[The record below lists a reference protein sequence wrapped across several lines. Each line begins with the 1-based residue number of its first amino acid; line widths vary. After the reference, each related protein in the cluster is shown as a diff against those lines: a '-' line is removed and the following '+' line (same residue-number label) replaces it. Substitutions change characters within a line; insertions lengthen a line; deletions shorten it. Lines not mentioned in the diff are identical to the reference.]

1 MALVGPPNSGKSTL
15 FNRLTGL
22 RQKVANYP
30 GVTVEQR
37 VGRLNGIGRD
47 DLTLIDLPGIY
58 GLDSYSEDARV
69 AVDVLHGEMPGT
81 PAPDAILLVLDSLQL
96 RRQLM
101 LAAPVLALGLPT
113 LVLLN
118 MSDLMEARGGR
129 VDTLALAQ
137 ELGVPVAK
145 ISATR
150 GAGLDSIT
158 HFLNRKAEAEQPVPA
173 EGKIELPVMGNPRSY
188 RQWATGISTRTKYK
202 APLSNAWTK
211 RIDGVLLHKIWGPL
225 IFLAVVFAVF
235 QVVFSIGQPLSDGF
249 GNLLNAGGDRIGA
262 LLGHNWVESL
272 LIDGVW
278 RGVASVLVFLP
289 QILLLFL
296 FIGVLEDSGYL
307 ARAALIADRVMRSI
321 GLNGKAFIPL
331 LSAYACAVPAIMAT
345 RTIENK
351 RDRFATILVAPFM
364 TCSARLPIYMLMIAA
379 FIPNTPLLGDLFGL
393 RAAVMLSLY
402 VLGFVAALGTARLLK
417 SSILKASSAPF
428 ILELPQYRLPTVRSL
443 SLRLVDRGKVFLRQ
457 AGTVILAVTLVLW
470 VLSHVPFH
478 TDLTT
483 SVIGRLGHL
492 IEPAIQ
498 PLGFNWKIGIGL
510 LTSVVAREVIVG
522 TLGTLYGAD
531 PATQSLGL
539 QAALRHDLTLG
550 GAMAAAWLAGLHYWR
565 FGVPITVAAGA
576 ATLSAAVIA
585 VVFALMPDLNG
596 HLASAVVIAC
606 GLAVFAAAMRFDMA
620 DPARVTRKTDIAFW
634 LHLLSA
640 PLIVQP
646 LIFGFLGGL
655 QDLDTRRA
663 LGIIAIFLG
672 LGLVAVIIDRRAILV
687 SGLAY
692 AGFAFGAL
700 IHRPG
705 SNMKRPPRLFWRW
718 AFSCS
723 P

>member
-1 MALVGPPNSGKSTL
+1 MSDCCSTATIDVPIEPRVAGKIRTVALVGPPNSGKSTL

-37 VGRLNGIGRD
+37 VGRLNGIGRG

-69 AVDVLHGEMPGT
+69 AVEVLHGEMPGT

-113 LVLLN
+113 LLLLN

-150 GAGLDSIT
+150 GAGLDAIT
-158 HFLNRKAEAEQPVPA
+158 HFLNRKAEPEQPAVA
-173 EGKIELPVMGNPRSY
+173 AGSKIELPVMGNPRSY

-202 APLSNAWTK
+202 APISNEWTK
-211 RIDGVLLHKIWGPL
+211 RIDGVLLHKVWGPL

-249 GNLLNAGGDRIGA
+249 GEVLNGAGGRIGA
-262 LLGHNWVESL
+262 LIGHNWVESL

-379 FIPNTPLLGDLFGL
+379 FIPNKPILGDLFGL
-393 RAAVMLSLY
+393 REAVMLSLY
-402 VLGFVAALGTARLLK
+402 LLGFVAALATARLLK

-428 ILELPQYRLPTVRSL
+428 ILELPQYRFPTVRSL

-457 AGTVILAVTLVLW
+457 AGTVILMVTLVLW

-478 TDLTT
+478 ADLAQ
-483 SVIGRLGHL
+483 SVIGRVGQF
-492 IEPAIQ
+492 IEPVIK

-510 LTSVVAREVIVG
+510 LTSVMAREVIVG

-550 GAMAAAWLAGLHYWR
+550 GAMALVVFFAFAMQCTSTIAIVRRETNSWRWPALQFAYMSVLAY
-565 FGVPITVAAGA
+565 VAAL
-576 ATLSAAVIA
+576 ATNQVI
-585 VVFALMPDLNG
+585 VHFV
-596 HLASAVVIAC
+596 
-606 GLAVFAAAMRFDMA
+606 R
-620 DPARVTRKTDIAFW
+620 
-634 LHLLSA
+634 
-640 PLIVQP
+640 
-646 LIFGFLGGL
+646 
-655 QDLDTRRA
+655 
-663 LGIIAIFLG
+663 
-672 LGLVAVIIDRRAILV
+672 
-687 SGLAY
+687 
-692 AGFAFGAL
+692 
-700 IHRPG
+700 
-705 SNMKRPPRLFWRW
+705 
-718 AFSCS
+718 
-723 P
+723 

>member
-1 MALVGPPNSGKSTL
+1 MSDCCSTATIEVPIEPRVAGKIRTVALVGPPNSGKSTL

-37 VGRLNGIGRD
+37 IGRLNGIGRS

-58 GLDSYSEDARV
+58 GLDTYSEDARV
-69 AVDVLHGEMPGT
+69 AVEVLRGEMPGT
-81 PAPDAILLVLDSLQL
+81 PTPDAILLVLDSLHL

-150 GAGLDSIT
+150 GTGLDSVT
-158 HFLNRKAEAEQPVPA
+158 QFLNRKAEPEPEVAA
-173 EGKIELPVMGNPRSY
+173 ASRIELPVMGNPRSY

-202 APLSNAWTK
+202 APLSSQWTK
-211 RIDGVLLHKIWGPL
+211 RIDGVLLHRVWGPL
-225 IFLAVVFAVF
+225 VFLAVVFAVF
-235 QVVFSIGQPLSDGF
+235 QVVFAIGQPLSDGF
-249 GNLLNAGGDRIGA
+249 GAVLNAVGDKVG
-262 LLGHNWVESL
+262 LLMGHGWLESL

-351 RDRFATILVAPFM
+351 RDRFATILVTPFM

-379 FIPNTPLLGDLFGL
+379 FIPNKPLLGDFLGM

-402 VLGFVAALGTARLLK
+402 VLGFLAALGTARLLK
-417 SSILKASSAPF
+417 SSILRASSAPF

-443 SLRLVDRGKVFLRQ
+443 SLRLMDRGKVFLKQ
-457 AGTVILAVTLVLW
+457 AGTVILAVTMVLW
-470 VLSHVPFH
+470 VLSHLPAG
-478 TDLTT
+478 T
-483 SVIGRLGHL
+483 SLGESLIGRVGHF
-492 IEPAIQ
+492 IEPAIR

-510 LTSVVAREVIVG
+510 LTSVMAREVIVG

-550 GAMAAAWLAGLHYWR
+550 GAMAL
-565 FGVPITVAAGA
+565 
-576 ATLSAAVIA
+576 
-585 VVFALMPDLNG
+585 VVF
-596 HLASAVVIAC
+596 
-606 GLAVFAAAMRFDMA
+606 FAFAMQC
-620 DPARVTRKTDIAFW
+620 TST
-634 LHLLSA
+634 
-640 PLIVQP
+640 
-646 LIFGFLGGL
+646 
-655 QDLDTRRA
+655 
-663 LGIIAIFLG
+663 IAI
-672 LGLVAVIIDRRAILV
+672 VRRETNSWKWPALQFCYMSV
-687 SGLAY
+687 LAY
-692 AGFAFGAL
+692 LAALATNQAIMAFV
-700 IHRPG
+700 R
-705 SNMKRPPRLFWRW
+705 
-718 AFSCS
+718 
-723 P
+723 